1 MAEQAGAAPQGAATS
16 GGGWVDPYRD
26 FNFKL
31 EIQGVTEGHFAE
43 CSGLE
48 ISIGVIVH
56 REGGNSQ
63 VSHRIP
69 GAVDHAPVTLQYG
82 LTKSTDLWTW
92 VQKLVHGEIDRRN
105 VSIVMLETDGVT
117 EAFRWNLI
125 NAWPCGWRAPPLNAR
140 GKELAIETL
149 TLAYETLERG

>member
-1 MAEQAGAAPQGAATS
+1 MAEQAGATAAAPT
-16 GGGWVDPYRD
+16 GGRADPYRD

-31 EIQGVTEGHFAE
+31 EIQGVTECHFAE

-48 ISIGVIVH
+48 ININVIVH
-56 REGGNSQ
+56 REGGNTQ
-63 VSHRIP
+63 TLRIP

-82 LTKSTDLWTW
+82 LTKSTDLWNW
-92 VQKLVHGEIDRRN
+92 VQKLVQGEVDRRN

-125 NAWPCGWRAPPLNAR
+125 NAWPCGWRAPALNAR
-140 GKELAIETL
+140 GRELAIETL
-149 TLAYETLERG
+149 TLAFETLERG